1 MYTSVW
7 RGCDILYS
15 RYDMLIA
22 GTSVQHVV
30 SAPGMIK
37 ARIIE
42 GAYELCCHIC
52 QHKATST
59 EKYVSI

>member
-1 MYTSVW
+1 MAG
-7 RGCDILYS
+7 RDILYC
-15 RYDMLIA
+15 RYLTLIT
-22 GTSVQHVV
+22 GTSEQHVV

>member
-1 MYTSVW
+1 
-7 RGCDILYS
+7 
-15 RYDMLIA
+15 MLIP
-22 GTSVQHVV
+22 GTTEQHVV